1 MTTIQDMH
9 AAVDAAAQAHFEWC
23 TDHDYEN
30 EADPEVQL
38 CRSVF
43 ALNLES
49 DDRDDVSAVCIALA
63 GSHTDEAYGFPVPQ
77 ASIGINGRPADFE
90 MAPWKLTPIA
100 YVLLAAAARAEGDE
114 ARARAFMD
122 AAQTAITEHASQTAE
137 PEPEYV
143 VAAPAGHW
151 SQGPFAYVMGS
162 DPEDG
167 IITWDQY
174 QVEQSLAAGVP
185 QYVIQH
191 TTDRRFQV
199 VGALDSK
206 PVSEETYAEFDDAKT
221 VRDRLNEQAR
231 SNGPAAEV
239 LTDADELATLPLASR
254 VADCKGVE
262 WRKFSSGWRFRC
274 LGGYNDGSQT
284 SDWLAGYAPLTVL
297 SDDTEYVV
305 AKPTPQPEPVPQ
317 FIVQHTKPGHWQV
330 GGIDSRYN
338 GRSVDGHDYTD
349 FAAAKRAATVL
360 NAAKRVFDMAPV
372 PHHYDRTQPHPRAIK
387 DCARN
392 VYGIDDATDD
402 EIRAAVLVVMA

>member
-1 MTTIQDMH
+1 MTTIQDMF
-9 AAVDAAAQAHFEWC
+9 AAVEAAAQAHFDWC

-49 DDRDDVSAVCIALA
+49 EDRDDVSSVAVTLA
-63 GSHTDEAYGFPVPQ
+63 GSQADESYGFPVPH
-77 ASIGINGRPADFE
+77 ASIGINGRAADFE
-90 MAPWKLTPIA
+90 MAPWKLQPIA

-143 VAAPAGHW
+143 VATPAGHW
-151 SQGPFAYVMGS
+151 PQGPFKYVQGS
-162 DPEDG
+162 NPEDG

-199 VGALDSK
+199 VGARDSK
-206 PVSEETYAEFDDAKT
+206 PVGEETYAEFDDAKA

-231 SNGPAAEV
+231 
-239 LTDADELATLPLASR
+239 T
-254 VADCKGVE
+254 
-262 WRKFSSGWRFRC
+262 
-274 LGGYNDGSQT
+274 GG
-284 SDWLAGYAPLTVL
+284 
-297 SDDTEYVV
+297 
-305 AKPTPQPEPVPQ
+305 
-317 FIVQHTKPGHWQV
+317 
-330 GGIDSRYN
+330 
-338 GRSVDGHDYTD
+338 
-349 FAAAKRAATVL
+349 
-360 NAAKRVFDMAPV
+360 
-372 PHHYDRTQPHPRAIK
+372 
-387 DCARN
+387 
-392 VYGIDDATDD
+392 
-402 EIRAAVLVVMA
+402 RAAVAQ